1 MIPGS
6 PSSMERTITSL
17 SLKLHHLMEELKADK
32 PDYTKWLQFIFD
44 VSKVD
49 RPLQL
54 NNDTKT
60 LLTETID
67 SLFESILIK
76 KLANVN
82 LNYTTLYAAISVF
95 TNYYIYDVYPDIMKF
110 WPIMFV
116 CIPQISRL

>member
-1 MIPGS
+1 
-6 PSSMERTITSL
+6 
-17 SLKLHHLMEELKADK
+17 MEELKADK